1 MRLAALLG
9 IMVVG
14 AILAVGGAFAEDPK
28 SYNADEV
35 SDLGQFV
42 VVFGL
47 VLLTLELFGSAVLT
61 FLKERRE
68 RKKQPEESP
77 D

>member
-14 AILAVGGAFAEDPK
+14 AILAVGGAIAEGDGRGFG
-28 SYNADEV
+28 SGDNV

-47 VLLTLELFGSAVLT
+47 VLLTLELFGSAVIAYLRD
-61 FLKERRE
+61 RRE
-68 RKKQPEESP
+68 RKKES
-77 D
+77 